1 MKPCIPLSPFEIDST
16 HHIHHSTITNDSVIL
31 TCQPLVFDDRFLC
44 LTGSYVYIETSAP
57 RKLGDKAWLLGP
69 EITAYQTICLSFWYN
84 MNGESAATLSVY
96 MSSNGTLP
104 GTQLWKR
111 TGNKG
116 IEWLEGRV
124 PLMTSS
130 LSKYKVRRYTDC
142 VLR

>member
-69 EITAYQTICLSFWYN
+69 EITAYQTICLFLLVQHERRERGNAECIHVQQRHFAWY
-84 MNGESAATLSVY
+84 SAV
-96 MSSNGTLP
+96 
-104 GTQLWKR
+104 
-111 TGNKG
+111 
-116 IEWLEGRV
+116 E
-124 PLMTSS
+124 
-130 LSKYKVRRYTDC
+130 TD
-142 VLR
+142 REQGD